1 MALATPELVNGGGQ
15 VVSTQLRG
23 NQIALTRLIDY
34 AVQRT
39 YDDLQRLAEL

>member
-1 MALATPELVNGGGQ
+1 MALVTPELVNGSQ

-23 NQIALTRLIDY
+23 NQIPLTRLIDF